1 MFKKT
6 FAKNKKTLIP
16 FIMAGAPSLEQSYH
30 LAIAM
35 LEEGA
40 GILELGVPFSDPS
53 ADGEVLQKAADV
65 ALKNNVTLLDVFN
78 LTKRIK
84 QKFPDAPIVLFTYL
98 NPLLAYGLENYVK
111 HAVDFG
117 VSATLTVDLP
127 LEEAQEYLALHEKY
141 NLKTVFLASP
151 TTKRERLVEI
161 DHASTAFLY
170 YISRN
175 GVTGEK
181 SSISTSLAQ
190 EIANVREIVTHPV
203 AIGFG
208 ISTPEQAKEVS
219 LKADAVVIGSAYMRM
234 ILENANDSAREAQVR
249 QFTREC
255 VKAIE

>member
-1 MFKKT
+1 MFNKT
-6 FAKNKKTLIP
+6 FSKNKKILIP
-16 FIMAGAPSLEQSYH
+16 FIMAGAPSLEQSYQ

-65 ALKNNVTLLDVFN
+65 ALKNKVTLLDVFN

-84 QKFPDAPIVLFTYL
+84 QKFPDVPIVLFTYL
-98 NPLLAYGLENYVK
+98 NPLLAYGLKNYVK
-111 HAVDFG
+111 AAVDFG

-127 LEEAQEYLALHEKY
+127 LEEARDYLALHEKC

-151 TTKRERLVEI
+151 TTRRERLIAI
-161 DHASTAFLY
+161 DQASSAFLY

-181 SSISTSLAQ
+181 SSISTSLTH
-190 EIANVREIVTHPV
+190 EIANVREVVTHPV

-219 LKADAVVIGSAYMRM
+219 LSADAVVIGSAYMRM
-234 ILENANDSAREAQVR
+234 ILENSSDSAREAQIR

>member
-1 MFKKT
+1 MFKKI
-6 FAKNKKTLIP
+6 FSKNKKVLIP
-16 FIMAGAPSLEQSYH
+16 FIMAGAPSLEQSYQ

-65 ALKNNVTLLDVFN
+65 ALKNNVTLLDVFH

-98 NPLLAYGLENYVK
+98 NPLLAFGLENYVK
-111 HAVDFG
+111 EAVDFG

-127 LEEAQEYLALHEKY
+127 LEEAREYLALHQKY

-151 TTKRERLVEI
+151 TTTRERLVEI
-161 DHASTAFLY
+161 DHASSAFLY

-181 SSISTSLAQ
+181 SSISSSLTQ
-190 EIANVREIVTHPV
+190 EIANVREVVTHPV

-234 ILENANDSAREAQVR
+234 ILENSNDSAREIQVR